1 MRMELFEITHSPI
14 SVEALISK
22 VSRREAGAITTFI
35 GTVREFTK
43 GKKTL
48 SLEYQAYEPMAVKM
62 LSQIGDEIQQ
72 KWPDALTAITHRVG
86 KLDITEVAV
95 VIAVSSP
102 HRKTAYE
109 ANEYAIER
117 IKQIVPIWKKEFWED
132 GTKWIGDQLETVE
145 YPEGKPS
152 KGESM

>member
-1 MRMELFEITHSPI
+1 MELFEITHSPI

-72 KWPDALTAITHRVG
+72 RWPDALTAITHRVG